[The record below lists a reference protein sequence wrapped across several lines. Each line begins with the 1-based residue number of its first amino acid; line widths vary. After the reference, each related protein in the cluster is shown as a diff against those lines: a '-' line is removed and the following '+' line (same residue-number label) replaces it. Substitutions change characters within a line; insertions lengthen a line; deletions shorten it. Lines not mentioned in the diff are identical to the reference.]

1 MKTIQEIEKLVVQLH
16 GLDGSARNKARAAIE
31 KIGKPAVP
39 FLVELLFD
47 PNRYVR
53 WEACKALGTIKDPL
67 AADALAKALDDEN
80 VEVRWLAAEALIAL
94 GERAI
99 VPLLHVLEVRF
110 NSIFVRQS
118 ANHVLHA
125 LKKEGLLD
133 HELLAVLDTLRYME
147 PRISVPVAA
156 RKALESI
163 RKSKGP
169 NAGHLAE
176 GGSKQEDNNGRSI
189 NHENS

>member
-1 MKTIQEIEKLVVQLH
+1 M
-16 GLDGSARNKARAAIE
+16 E

-53 WEACKALGTIKDPL
+53 WEVCKALGAIRDAS
-67 AADALAKALDDEN
+67 AADALAKALDDES

-94 GERAI
+94 GSRAI
-99 VPLLHVLEVRF
+99 VPLLHVLELRF

-118 ANHVLHA
+118 ANHVLNA
-125 LKKEGLLD
+125 LKKENLLNR
-133 HELLAVLDTLRYME
+133 EMLAVLDTLRSME

-156 RKALESI
+156 RNALESI
-163 RKSKGP
+163 RRNGGLTAGYVAERSSKRV
-169 NAGHLAE
+169 GHNV
-176 GGSKQEDNNGRSI
+176 K
-189 NHENS
+189 ENQR